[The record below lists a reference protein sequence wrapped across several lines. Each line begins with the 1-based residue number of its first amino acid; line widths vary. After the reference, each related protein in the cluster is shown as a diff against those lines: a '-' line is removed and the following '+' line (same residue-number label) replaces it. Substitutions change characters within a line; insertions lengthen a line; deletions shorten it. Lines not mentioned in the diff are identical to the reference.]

1 MYINHISTKRLVLIN
16 YKNPGVF
23 TDKCNS
29 CYYEVHTLS
38 SLSKECKFGSLSRV
52 SASHSEK
59 TLIQMKYTM
68 TAESGSK
75 EIVVAIK
82 VMNGPLL
89 IFSWKFQYNGF
100 YLYPKAVCVSAHVYS
115 VN

>member
-1 MYINHISTKRLVLIN
+1 MYINHISTKTLVFIN

-38 SLSKECKFGSLSRV
+38 SLSKQCKFGSLSRG
-52 SASHSEK
+52 SASHFEK
-59 TLIQMKYTM
+59 TLIQMQYTM

-82 VMNGPLL
+82 VINGPLL
-89 IFSWKFQYNGF
+89 IFGWKFQYNR
-100 YLYPKAVCVSAHVYS
+100 LLPLPQSCVCFCTCV
-115 VN
+115 